1 MKNGQGSSSRR
12 SKKNEIDFSQLL
24 QGKVPPHSKDVEAAI
39 LGAVMLNAQAFD
51 TVNEILVPEAF
62 YLEKHQVVFMAMQR
76 LSTKSL
82 PIDLLTVV
90 QELKSTG
97 ELDSVISAFEVAQL
111 TNDVSG
117 VIKLEGYCKLILQSF
132 FRREL
137 FKVSVE
143 ASVEAFNEDQDV
155 FDLIDKVD
163 GKVVG
168 ITAKHLRGSHKDNLQ
183 LAVES
188 IQRVDRLRTNPKALT
203 GTTTGY
209 RSLNKITNGWQPG
222 DLIILAARPSVGK
235 TAFALNLGYNAA
247 IPQADKEVKQT
258 PVGFFS
264 LEMSAGQLMNRIVSR
279 DADIHLEKIMNGR
292 LTDDEYKRFV
302 DASNR
307 CAQLPILI
315 DDTPALSITEF
326 RSRSRRMVNKHGV
339 GLIII
344 DYLQLMSGRTD
355 SSPQQ
360 REQEI
365 SNISRNLKAMAKELN
380 IPIIALSQM
389 TRSVEKEKRDP
400 QLSDLRESGAI
411 EQDADMVAFLTR
423 LSYQKKDDEIDPS
436 IRNDA
441 KMWIKKHRNGKLENI
456 VFKTMLETQRW
467 FDLDEFERYSGNTWI
482 PVPPQDDNE
491 DLPF

>member
-1 MKNGQGSSSRR
+1 
-12 SKKNEIDFSQLL
+12 
-24 QGKVPPHSKDVEAAI
+24 
-39 LGAVMLNAQAFD
+39 
-51 TVNEILVPEAF
+51 
-62 YLEKHQVVFMAMQR
+62 
-76 LSTKSL
+76 
-82 PIDLLTVV
+82 
-90 QELKSTG
+90 
-97 ELDSVISAFEVAQL
+97 
-111 TNDVSG
+111 
-117 VIKLEGYCKLILQSF
+117 
-132 FRREL
+132 
-137 FKVSVE
+137 
-143 ASVEAFNEDQDV
+143 
-155 FDLIDKVD
+155 
-163 GKVVG
+163 
-168 ITAKHLRGSHKDNLQ
+168 
-183 LAVES
+183 
-188 IQRVDRLRTNPKALT
+188 
-203 GTTTGY
+203 
-209 RSLNKITNGWQPG
+209 
-222 DLIILAARPSVGK
+222 
-235 TAFALNLGYNAA
+235 
-247 IPQADKEVKQT
+247 
-258 PVGFFS
+258 
-264 LEMSAGQLMNRIVSR
+264 
-279 DADIHLEKIMNGR
+279 
-292 LTDDEYKRFV
+292 
-302 DASNR
+302 
-307 CAQLPILI
+307 
-315 DDTPALSITEF
+315 
-326 RSRSRRMVNKHGV
+326 MVNKHGV